1 MDRVVLRLTPR
12 GSRYGQHVVEHLHQR
27 QHGHLLDA
35 RVAVL
40 QQHQHRIQGRDLV
53 AMTGNALVGVLQD
66 LLAVHRDFGQTVFV
80 VLLLLRRLLLYS
92 LDRDTAHTGR
102 QLSILLLLTLLLEE
116 SLIVILLILLLL
128 SLLLLQFSPLLLRQV
143 LRWLLFHR
151 LFLLLPFLDPLLLRD
166 LHGSIL
172 HERRKVL
179 LFFHIVRLTLNRM
192 SQFYS
197 SGSFLVFLF
206 TILLL
211 FISLLLSSY

>member
-1 MDRVVLRLTPR
+1 
-12 GSRYGQHVVEHLHQR
+12 
-27 QHGHLLDA
+27 
-35 RVAVL
+35 
-40 QQHQHRIQGRDLV
+40 
-53 AMTGNALVGVLQD
+53 MTGNALVGVLQD

-102 QLSILLLLTLLLEE
+102 QLSILLLLLLTLLLEE